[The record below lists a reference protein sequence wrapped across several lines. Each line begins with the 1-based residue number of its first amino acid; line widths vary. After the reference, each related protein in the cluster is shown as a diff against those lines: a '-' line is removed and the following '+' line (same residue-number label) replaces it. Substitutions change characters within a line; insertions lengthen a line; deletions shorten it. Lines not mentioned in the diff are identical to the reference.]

1 MCILDRIHTRQG
13 AEGRKSEDRAEYQI
27 MGTNG
32 TRVSHVI
39 TDVEIAAAVPPVTA
53 LLPFGDIAG
62 GAR

>member
-1 MCILDRIHTRQG
+1 MRQG